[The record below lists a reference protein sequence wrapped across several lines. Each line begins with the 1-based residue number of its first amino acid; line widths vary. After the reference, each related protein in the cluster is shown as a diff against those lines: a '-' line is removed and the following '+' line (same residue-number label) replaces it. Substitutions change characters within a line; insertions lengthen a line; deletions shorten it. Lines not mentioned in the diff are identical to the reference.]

1 MIFKQNITFKSSFM
15 NSLHLSKNH
24 ITLPKKHLLLNVKRE
39 LVNTVINEVIE
50 KKLTKAQLKK
60 QKKIIQTSVENDIAK
75 FPLYNSMEISTKT
88 IIAVSN
94 FNINIDLFYKYVPIT
109 PYIVIPKKRGRKTK
123 GIVINLNE
131 DIPKGSIISAIN
143 VNNILRGIKI
153 KTKKP
158 KEEKKGKDFFRH
170 SVSIITMMSSNKS
183 VNTKVSHHGK
193 FQLTGCKSKQH
204 AMCAVNYIYSY
215 MKKIEELTGEQ
226 IITLKTVIDE
236 DDNNNIIFSENE
248 PQIIFNTVMK
258 NFDFNIGFKICRE
271 NLDEFFNSFENESQ
285 FYSIYEADTNNE
297 CNIKHKAT
305 NPYNEFLS
313 RMVMTEQ
320 VEKNNISI
328 ENSFLINPII
338 HTVDYVPFDRFI
350 SFLTEKDKKE
360 LEKKIKKKQH
370 SFMVFHSGSIIL
382 SGSGKELEELYNKFM
397 SLMILNRDKFEEK
410 LDTQDDSD

>member
-1 MIFKQNITFKSSFM
+1 M
-15 NSLHLSKNH
+15 NLNQ
-24 ITLPKKHLLLNVKRE
+24 KKPFHAKRE
-39 LVNTVINEVIE
+39 LVDIVINEVIE
-50 KKLTKAQLKK
+50 KKMTKSQLKK
-60 QKKIIQTSVENDIAK
+60 QKKIIQTSIENDIAK
-75 FPLYNSMEISTKT
+75 FPLYSSMEISTKT

-123 GIVINLNE
+123 GIVVNLNE

-143 VNNILRGIKI
+143 VNNTLRGVKI

-158 KEEKKGKDFFRH
+158 VEEKKGKDFFRH
-170 SVSIITMMSSNKS
+170 SVSIITMLNSSKS
-183 VNTKVSHHGK
+183 INTKVSHHGK

-204 AMCAVNYIYSY
+204 AICAVNYIYSY
-215 MKKIEELTGEQ
+215 MKKIEELTGEE
-226 IITLKTVIDE
+226 IITLKTLIEEDE
-236 DDNNNIIFSENE
+236 NNNIIFSENE

-258 NFDFNIGFKICRE
+258 NFDFNIGYKICRE
-271 NLDEFFNSFENESQ
+271 KLDEFFNDPENDTQ

-305 NPYNEFLS
+305 NPYNEFLT
-313 RMVMTEQ
+313 RIVMSENI
-320 VEKNNISI
+320 EKNEIQI
-328 ENSFLINPII
+328 DHSFLINPII
-338 HTVDYVPFDRFI
+338 HLVDHVPFDRFV

-360 LEKKIKKKQH
+360 LQKKIKKKQH

-397 SLMILNRDKFEEK
+397 SLFILNKDKFEEK
-410 LDTQDDSD
+410 LDLEDDSD